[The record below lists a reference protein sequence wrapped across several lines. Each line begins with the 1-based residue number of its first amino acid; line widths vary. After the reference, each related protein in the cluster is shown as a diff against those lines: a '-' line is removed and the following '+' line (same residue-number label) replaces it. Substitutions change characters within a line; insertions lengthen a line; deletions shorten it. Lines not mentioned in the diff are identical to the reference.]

1 MESGAPGMDTSAV
14 AEERAPS
21 ECNIASLRR
30 RAWAQSKDSILQ
42 EPEAEHCGLNGPQ
55 GNHKNGKP
63 QTSSDEPGALKNG
76 CSFEDDLSLGAEAN
90 HLQSSKAKTESRF
103 GLAAER
109 KRSQFKEGAKSM
121 TSTGSGKSSTVSSVS
136 NVLEQSEE
144 NPEAILLTL
153 RVSELLDMYEEDP
166 EEILLNLGFG
176 REEPDPAS
184 RVPSRFIH
192 SASSARGID
201 MKLYLG
207 AQLQRMEIENPSYA
221 LTSRFRQIEVLT
233 SVANEFFQL
242 YSQVSGQPV
251 QRISKDQEE
260 EVGDEQTVALK
271 RNNSALNVAKL
282 LKKTISKHNLF
293 AASPE
298 QAEAHGSKEHKQL
311 NGHAPSTNTNG
322 HTHTSTEKDTCSDA
336 HPEPPADPVNQKHFR
351 KKDSCSLATVTEEI
365 GISGETED
373 SSDQTT
379 DGSTNNRD
387 HQPQSEDVPPTG
399 QGRDEANQVFKG
411 EEEEEKNLTS
421 TPDKAPSTLVPLQL
435 SQLRT
440 KTTDSFDI
448 EEIQSNE
455 DEVQPHR
462 NSRTTDLSRTV
473 SQQSDSSGFA
483 EEPSVDSNSSLKVQ
497 ESSDSCDSE
506 TTVTSHPSQDV
517 ATPIA
522 LDHPAFE
529 PPDAAEKEE
538 LLPAGPVEADDRQ
551 SLSEEQQHDH
561 NSEEVPQ
568 YIAHHLPLNRGTVLR
583 QEDSQDEG
591 TAPSEDRTKAESFIQ
606 NVSAAEQEP
615 RCDVGHISNIPDVKE
630 EPELPQNQSEFTA
643 DAESHTKKAEV
654 ERQERE
660 ECVLLN
666 QPHSIDNRVS
676 SSPVLSALKRAQQVR
691 GGQWVEPKANSPNL
705 VPSGG
710 RGRGRGVPLQ
720 RSSSLPSTVLWP
732 SKVVSSISIQ
742 FGKGQT
748 SCTPPRYSFRFAQ
761 ESGVEKESEQEKKEG
776 QTKSSMS
783 ALNPASSSGSINKP
797 NPPSE
802 APIPPKPFP
811 RHLTR
816 SSYSLQSS
824 SPPPDLSQGGHSS
837 SWGTR
842 SVPDLPAAQQQHRRF
857 EENTATNQ
865 NHPGWSPAFPY
876 SNFNLHTPVQYL
888 NPSPSPSPAP
898 MMLNPPL
905 QYPSP
910 LQPYAS
916 LPNLCQ
922 YNSPAVGS
930 SSSLSALHQPVTPT
944 VDQHSRSL
952 LNLHQ
957 PTSFST
963 PHHSSLGNLHFGA
976 ALHHQ
981 GYNHL
986 HNNQPYHHS
995 TPHGSQCAS
1004 PYLGYHGYNAFP
1016 QSFPQCAPQ
1025 APEHSLYQGLTP
1037 HPPGFLTAPASSFS
1051 SFSSFHST
1059 HTPPAMSSTE
1069 MQLRKVLHDI
1079 KGAVQSLGQNR
1090 TEIQTPS
1097 CDHGAALP
1105 SHQTL
1110 AEFQQKRRSLNM
1122 FRRQMMDLEMTIIQQ
1137 QSLVYKHLSPAERLE
1152 VEQLQALRSAVR
1164 EELQELEQ
1172 QLEDKLLDL
1181 TQQTKY
1187 GGLHRESSMDSL
1199 TTASALRAMEPVSD
1213 LLREQF
1219 YLQSEISYGSRASS
1233 TRHTSRSP
1241 SPVPGEGQDREERLG
1256 TYRASVSITPA
1267 APPRPNPEEKQPERD
1282 GGGVNTPAVGGSA
1295 GAGEQENLQQL
1306 IKQIKESMAQEIRQ
1320 EIYRELLA
1328 NVTAQQPLTSRQ
1340 RLQ

>member
-42 EPEAEHCGLNGPQ
+42 EPEAEHCGLNGPP

-63 QTSSDEPGALKNG
+63 QTSSDEP
-76 CSFEDDLSLGAEAN
+76 AN

-121 TSTGSGKSSTVSSVS
+121 TSTGSGKSSTVSS
-136 NVLEQSEE
+136 
-144 NPEAILLTL
+144 
-153 RVSELLDMYEEDP
+153 VSELLDMYEEDP

-207 AQLQRMEIENPSYA
+207 AQLQRMEVENPSYA

-387 HQPQSEDVPPTG
+387 HQLQSED
-399 QGRDEANQVFKG
+399 
-411 EEEEEKNLTS
+411 
-421 TPDKAPSTLVPLQL
+421 
-435 SQLRT
+435 
-440 KTTDSFDI
+440 
-448 EEIQSNE
+448 
-455 DEVQPHR
+455 
-462 NSRTTDLSRTV
+462 
-473 SQQSDSSGFA
+473 
-483 EEPSVDSNSSLKVQ
+483 VQ

-583 QEDSQDEG
+583 QEESQDEG

-630 EPELPQNQSEFTA
+630 EPEVPQNQSESTA

-654 ERQERE
+654 ERRERE

-676 SSPVLSALKRAQQVR
+676 SSPVLSALKRARQVR

-824 SPPPDLSQGGHSS
+824 SPPPDLSRGHSS

-857 EENTATNQ
+857 EENTVTNQ

-888 NPSPSPSPAP
+888 NPSPSHSPAP

-922 YNSPAVGS
+922 YNSPAVLN

-963 PHHSSLGNLHFGA
+963 PHHSSLGNLNFGA

-1090 TEIQTPS
+1090 TEIQEPS

-1110 AEFQQKRRSLNM
+1110 AEFQQKRRSLNV

-1199 TTASALRAMEPVSD
+1199 TTASALRAMEP
-1213 LLREQF
+1213 
-1219 YLQSEISYGSRASS
+1219 
-1233 TRHTSRSP
+1233 
-1241 SPVPGEGQDREERLG
+1241 
-1256 TYRASVSITPA
+1256 
-1267 APPRPNPEEKQPERD
+1267 
-1282 GGGVNTPAVGGSA
+1282 
-1295 GAGEQENLQQL
+1295 
-1306 IKQIKESMAQEIRQ
+1306 IKESVAQEIRQ

-1328 NVTAQQPLTSRQ
+1328 NVTAQQPLTYSSGNVSEDGNIEQIRAFDWQQLVWTLRVETIVPVLYRERAAVSFELLPRILGSLCGFNVRYCSLSLALGSSEDKTIPAAEVPQQADVVERSPKEKEGESPPHSPADKPTSRGSASSSSEHSSSNSSDDDDEDDDGQHNGTQ
-1340 RLQ
+1340 RKIRSSVAQIRVSVHLCIALTIASMLRKMREIIN